1 MTALFMNGRVIDLI
15 LILVLAEAVGLVL
28 LRWTTGRGI
37 APSAL
42 LANLAAGAFLLA
54 ALRCGMSGAGD
65 GWVGLCLA
73 LALVAHLTDLR
84 ARWFA

>member
-15 LILVLAEAVGLVL
+15 LLLVLAEAVGLIV
-28 LRWTTGRGI
+28 LRWATGRGI

-42 LANLAAGAFLLA
+42 LSNLAAGCFLLA

-65 GWVGLCLA
+65 AWVGLCLA
-73 LALVAHLTDLR
+73 LALVAHLADLR

>member
-1 MTALFMNGRVIDLI
+1 VTALFTNGRVIDLI
-15 LILVLAEAVGLVL
+15 LILVVAEAAGLML
-28 LRWTTGRGI
+28 LRGATGRGI

-42 LANLAAGAFLLA
+42 LANLAAGAFLLG
-54 ALRCGMSGAGD
+54 ALRCGLSGAGD

-73 LALVAHLTDLR
+73 LALVAHLADLR